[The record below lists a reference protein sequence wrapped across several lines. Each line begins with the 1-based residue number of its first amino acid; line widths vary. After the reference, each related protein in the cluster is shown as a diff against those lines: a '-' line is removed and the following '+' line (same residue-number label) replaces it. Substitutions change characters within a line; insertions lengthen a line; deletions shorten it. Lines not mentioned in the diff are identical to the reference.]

1 MGRFRL
7 EIGEKVQ
14 ITDIV
19 AEKVIEL
26 PRTRFEGEIDLL
38 YIERNWSK
46 ATAVVAGADTV
57 QRYSVAVLFA
67 SKEGD
72 IVDMVKGKRELRA
85 WPSDELDQP
94 DKKAICGESKPAVV
108 DDAFKTGGDK
118 QKKLALSTKS
128 VPDGASVAIGAI
140 EPAAPAGAA
149 IDEVG
154 AVPPSPNT
162 GAILGKTLS
171 VSRGSAA
178 MDRLAWEQV
187 QGALLASL
195 CQCVAKTCSGLL
207 A

>member
-26 PRTRFEGEIDLL
+26 PRSRFEGEIDLL

-85 WPSDELDQP
+85 WPTDELDTP
-94 DKKAICGESKPAVV
+94 VKKSACAETKPVV
-108 DDAFKTGGDK
+108 LASAEQTGGGKEK
-118 QKKLALSTKS
+118 QLPLNTKYGS
-128 VPDGASVAIGAI
+128 EGGSAASAAIGD
-140 EPAAPAGAA
+140 AAPAADGK

-154 AVPPSPNT
+154 AVPPSP
-162 GAILGKTLS
+162 
-171 VSRGSAA
+171 
-178 MDRLAWEQV
+178 
-187 QGALLASL
+187 
-195 CQCVAKTCSGLL
+195 
-207 A
+207 